1 MGIVAISTV
10 EIKPAKGS
18 TAVLKARLN
27 RLLVKLNRLSGC
39 AAYSLACG
47 SDPEGTWTITG
58 YWDSTERMAAHFHLP
73 CLNELFELT
82 AQRLVVGLS
91 FGTFCRAPLCEPQYH
106 SGTQTVV

>member
-18 TAVLKARLN
+18 TAILKARLN
-27 RLLVKLNRLSGC
+27 RLLAKLNRLSGC

-47 SDPEGTWTITG
+47 RDPEGTWVITG

-73 CLNELFELT
+73 CLSELFELT
-82 AQRLVVGLS
+82 AQRLVVGLR
-91 FGTFCRAPLCEPQYH
+91 FATFCSVPPCEPQYP
-106 SGTQTVV
+106 SDTQTVQ